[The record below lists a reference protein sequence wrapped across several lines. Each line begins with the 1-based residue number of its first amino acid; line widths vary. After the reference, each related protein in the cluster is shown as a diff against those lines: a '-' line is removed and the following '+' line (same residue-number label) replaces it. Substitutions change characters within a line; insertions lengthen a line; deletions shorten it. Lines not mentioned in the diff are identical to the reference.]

1 MAAKSAG
8 LLMYRRAAGRLEV
21 LLVHPGGPLWKN
33 KDVHAWSIPKGE
45 YADDEDPLDAARRE
59 FEEEMGFSPPENE
72 VELGEIRQKGGKRVI
87 AWAVEGDCDPSA
99 IVSSTFTMQW
109 PPKSGKVQEFPEIDR
124 AAWFDPDTAREKLH
138 KGQVTLVD
146 RLLEK
151 IEPAT
156 G

>member
-1 MAAKSAG
+1 
-8 LLMYRRAAGRLEV
+8 
-21 LLVHPGGPLWKN
+21 
-33 KDVHAWSIPKGE
+33 
-45 YADDEDPLDAARRE
+45 
-59 FEEEMGFSPPENE
+59 
-72 VELGEIRQKGGKRVI
+72 
-87 AWAVEGDCDPSA
+87 
-99 IVSSTFTMQW
+99 MQW